1 MSDTTTLNQQIRL
14 QLEEWAE
21 PKLKSFSSGLIP
33 GEERILGVRLP
44 KLRMLAKKLAKG
56 DWQTYLREARDDSLE
71 EILLQGMT
79 LGNVNADFDAIEPYL
94 TGFLPKIDNWS
105 VCDSTC
111 ASLKVAL
118 REPERVWEYLLPC
131 LRSEEPFRVRFGVVM
146 LLDYFLTE
154 EYIDR
159 VLQELDGIRLEHYY
173 VRMAVAWNLSMCYVK
188 FPERTEG
195 FLEENHLDDWTYN
208 KAIQKIM
215 ESRQVSGT
223 DKARLRNRKR

>member
-1 MSDTTTLNQQIRL
+1 MNNTTNLNQQIRE

-21 PKLKSFSSGLIP
+21 PQLKTFSSGLIP

-44 KLRMLAKKLAKG
+44 KLRIYAKKLAKG
-56 DWQTYLREARDDSLE
+56 DWRTYLREARDDSLE

-79 LGNVNADFDAIEPYL
+79 LGYVKADFNIIEPYL
-94 TGFLPKIDNWS
+94 TAFLPKIDNWS

-111 ASLKVAL
+111 ATLKIAL
-118 REPERVWEYLLPC
+118 REPERVYEYLLPC
-131 LRSEEPFRVRFGVVM
+131 LHSAEPFRVRFGVVM
-146 LLDYFLTE
+146 LLNYFLTE

-195 FLEENHLDDWTYN
+195 FLDNNHLDDWTYN
-208 KAIQKIM
+208 KAIQKIL
-215 ESRQVSGT
+215 ESRQVDSAV
-223 DKARLRNRKR
+223 KVQLCNRKR

>member
-1 MSDTTTLNQQIRL
+1 MNNTTNLNQQIRE

-21 PKLKSFSSGLIP
+21 PQLKIFSSGLIP

-44 KLRMLAKKLAKG
+44 KLRIYAKKLAKG
-56 DWQTYLREARDDSLE
+56 DWRTYLREARDDSLE

-79 LGNVNADFDAIEPYL
+79 LGYVKADFNVIQPYL
-94 TGFLPKIDNWS
+94 TAFLPKIDNWS

-111 ASLKVAL
+111 ATLKIAL
-118 REPERVWEYLLPC
+118 REPERVYEYLLPC
-131 LRSEEPFRVRFGVVM
+131 LHSTEPFRVRFGVVM
-146 LLDYFLTE
+146 LLNYFLTE

-195 FLEENHLDDWTYN
+195 FLDNNHLDDWTYN
-208 KAIQKIM
+208 KAIQKIL
-215 ESRQVSGT
+215 ESRQVDST
-223 DKARLRNRKR
+223 VKVQLRNRKR